1 MTDVVRLALVSHGA
15 TEAVREA
22 RFPADESLNSVGL
35 RDVAKCAPMTA
46 ERVLVAPELRTSET
60 AVALGLTGTTDP
72 ALRDVDYGA
81 WRGLAMSEVSAD
93 EIAVWLTDPTAS
105 PHGGE
110 SIVELI
116 DRVRAWL
123 DGVAES
129 ATPTLAV
136 THPAVV
142 RAAVL
147 LTLDAPPKSF
157 WRIDIPPLS
166 ITRLHHRGAWTLRS
180 TGFDSPRL
188 GP

>member
-46 ERVLVAPELRTSET
+46 ERVLVAPELRAVET
-60 AVALGLTGTTDP
+60 AAALGLTGATDP
-72 ALRDVDYGA
+72 ALRDIDYGE
-81 WRGLAMSEVSAD
+81 WRGLAMDKVPAD
-93 EIAVWLTDPTAS
+93 QVAVWLADPAAS

-116 DRVRAWL
+116 DRVRGWM
-123 DGVAES
+123 AE
-129 ATPTLAV
+129 ATTTQTLAV
-136 THPAVV
+136 THPSVI

-166 ITRLHHRGAWTLRS
+166 ITRLHYRGAWTLRS

-188 GP
+188 VP